1 MSSLAKSILRDAV
14 QKLLGI
20 VFAWVGVHFVAIPQH
35 DKDAITNWAVLAM
48 TAGLLLVWT
57 AAVRWLESRH
67 GNNAFD
73 AACRALGRILMLGIA
88 STPVYVKPTPP
99 APPAPPADPVPAA

>member
-20 VFAWVGVHFVAIPQH
+20 VFAWIGVHFINIPQH
-35 DKDAITNWAVLAM
+35 DKDAITNWAVLAV

-57 AAVRWLESRH
+57 TAVRWLESRH
-67 GNNAFD
+67 GTSQFD
-73 AACRALGRILMLGIA
+73 AICRALGRILMLGIG
-88 STPVYVKPTPP
+88 SVPVYVSPTPP
-99 APPAPPADPVPAA
+99 APPAPPAPAA